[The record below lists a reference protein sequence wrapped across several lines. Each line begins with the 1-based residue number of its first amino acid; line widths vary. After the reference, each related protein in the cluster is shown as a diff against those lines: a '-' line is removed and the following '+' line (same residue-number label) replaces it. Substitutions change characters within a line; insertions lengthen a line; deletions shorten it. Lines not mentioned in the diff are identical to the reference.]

1 MNASRK
7 EQFLKFSFQI
17 AQGMKYLSNKGFVHR
32 DLATRNILLNQN
44 FVCKVSFDNAVGVY
58 IRMRVYMCLCVDSLF
73 ILRAFMCECVMQV
86 HVYIC
91 MLACLHVSM
100 GVCNAAYV
108 HACL

>member
-7 EQFLKFSFQI
+7 KQFLKFSFQI

-58 IRMRVYMCLCVDSLF
+58 ACVCTC
-73 ILRAFMCECVMQV
+73 AG
-86 HVYIC
+86 
-91 MLACLHVSM
+91 LHTGFGAGGGKLSF
-100 GVCNAAYV
+100 
-108 HACL
+108 LKS